1 MPVSSTKS
9 KIFAGSCSTGRSILS
24 RYCAWGV
31 ACHVFATGQGHLQWQ
46 PLRCWHYIT
55 PLLMQSGGK
64 EKLLPSLLP
73 FCPQHGWLVVARQ
86 AKLTV
91 GRTEMAA
98 ATVACCH
105 GLCRDG
111 PQQQCLATPGK
122 VCPCSVSIFFLNMS
136 SWRHEQLL

>member
-1 MPVSSTKS
+1 M
-9 KIFAGSCSTGRSILS
+9 A
-24 RYCAWGV
+24 
-31 ACHVFATGQGHLQWQ
+31 ATTVLALYNTSPYAEWWEGEAAA
-46 PLRCWHYIT
+46 IT
-55 PLLMQSGGK
+55 PALLSTAWLASGGQ
-64 EKLLPSLLP
+64 E
-73 FCPQHGWLVVARQ
+73 